1 MMASAVVFSVENKLN
16 ARLVR
21 LLCTNASGDGGLLHV
36 PSVAVLVQ
44 LMVKVQ
50 AGLGLGLLSEN

>member
-21 LLCTNASGDGGLLHV
+21 LLCTKASGDGGLLHV

-50 AGLGLGLLSEN
+50 AGLLGLL